1 MSHGAPGRIRTCN
14 PRLRRPVLYPL
25 SYGRNVHRGN
35 LVGAAGFEPATLCSQ
50 SRCATRLRHAP
61 LTFSRAS
68 YAGADSAANDS
79 ASLPWNPEEARARIR
94 VPSRLLKAHVTATLL
109 DGKAVA
115 KDIRDELAA
124 RVTNVLQR
132 LGRPP
137 ALAIVLVGDDPASE
151 VYVRNKL
158 KTAEDAGLGVKLERL
173 PSSTSL
179 SAVLGVV
186 DRLNKDSNYDGIL
199 VQSPLPKALGA
210 DAEQRVFDTIDP
222 GKDVD
227 GFSPV
232 SAGRVSQNR
241 EGFAPCTPAGVIEL
255 LVRTKTPIEGK
266 HAVVIGRSDIVGK
279 PMAALLLHKN
289 ATVTICHS
297 RTRDLPAMARTADI
311 LVAAI
316 GRPAFVTPDFVKPGA
331 VVIDVGINSV
341 TSADEAKRIFGRYP
355 ERLQLFEKKGS
366 VLVGDVHPDVA
377 ATAGALTPVPGGVG
391 PLTIAMLMANT
402 VRAAERRIR

>member
-1 MSHGAPGRIRTCN
+1 
-14 PRLRRPVLYPL
+14 
-25 SYGRNVHRGN
+25 
-35 LVGAAGFEPATLCSQ
+35 
-50 SRCATRLRHAP
+50 
-61 LTFSRAS
+61 
-68 YAGADSAANDS
+68 
-79 ASLPWNPEEARARIR
+79 
-94 VPSRLLKAHVTATLL
+94 VTATLL

-115 KDIRDELAA
+115 QQIRDELAT
-124 RVTNVLQR
+124 RVVNVKKK

-137 ALAIVLVGDDPASE
+137 ALTIILVGDDPASE

-158 KTAEDAGLGVKLERL
+158 KTAEDAGMGVHLERL
-173 PSSTSL
+173 PSATTLATLL
-179 SAVLGVV
+179 SVV
-186 DRLNKDSNYDGIL
+186 ERFNHDSRFDGIL
-199 VQSPLPKALGA
+199 VQSPLPKSLGK
-210 DAEQRVFDTIDP
+210 DAEQQVFDLIDP
-222 GKDVD
+222 AKDVD
-227 GFSPV
+227 GFSPI
-232 SAGRVSQNR
+232 SAGRVVQNR

-255 LVRTKTPIEGK
+255 LVRAKIQTEGQ

-297 RTRDLPAMARTADI
+297 RTRDLPAMAREADI

-316 GRPAFVTPDFVKPGA
+316 GRAAFVTPEFVKPGA

-341 TSADEAKRIFGRYP
+341 TRPEDAQRIFARYP
-355 ERLQLFEKKGS
+355 DRLEVFRKRGS

-402 VRAAERRIR
+402 VRAAELRAR